1 MATVTPEY
9 IQNQLH
15 YYNDAAQKYHHDT
28 KSFAEHK
35 ALGHLY
41 EELNGFRDDILE
53 LVMGY
58 TGKRIGQL
66 KRTDIP
72 VYSNEEVLKMV
83 NGLKDFAYEV
93 YEWAED
99 KKYCDVENTA
109 QDLSGL
115 ASKTLY
121 MLTLS

>member
-15 YYNDAAQKYHHDT
+15 YFNDAAQKYHHDT
-28 KSFAEHK
+28 RSYAEHK
-35 ALGHLY
+35 ALRGLY
-41 EELNGFRDDILE
+41 EGLNDFRDDILE

-58 TGKRIGQL
+58 TGKRIGTL

-72 VYSNEEVLKMV
+72 SYSNEEVIKMV
-83 NGLKDFAYEV
+83 NLLKDFAYEV
-93 YEWAED
+93 YKWAEE

-115 ASKTLY
+115 AAKTLY
-121 MLTLS
+121 LLTLS

>member
-1 MATVTPEY
+1 MASVTPEY

-15 YYNDAAQKYHHDT
+15 YFNDAAQKYHHDT

-35 ALGHLY
+35 ALGELY
-41 EELNGFRDDILE
+41 EGLNEFRDDILE

-58 TGKRIGQL
+58 TGQRIGQL
-66 KRTDIP
+66 KRIDIP
-72 VYSNEEVLKMV
+72 VYSQDAVLKMV
-83 NGLKDFAYEV
+83 NSLKDFAYEV
-93 YEWAED
+93 YQWAED

-115 ASKTLY
+115 AAKVLY
-121 MLTLS
+121 LLTLN